1 MRSFGLYRP
10 PVRDVPTM
18 QTLSA
23 TRFND
28 GRAPHGGP
36 HLACGRHTTLRQSAS
51 LLPDVQNRLVVRHR
65 IAQVKR
71 RLSQLY
77 TAVDNRPPSEEG
89 SRQA

>member
-1 MRSFGLYRP
+1 
-10 PVRDVPTM
+10 M

-36 HLACGRHTTLRQSAS
+36 HLACGWYATLWQSAS
-51 LLPDVQNRLVVRHR
+51 LPPDVQNGLVVRR
-65 IAQVKR
+65 RVAQVKR